1 MSKPWLLLDVSN
13 MAYRSMY
20 AMRDLRY
27 GNSATGA
34 IYGVFRELVGLM
46 ELFGTA
52 KCVWC
57 FDAGCQV
64 RKDLYD
70 GYKSNRKQSLDMSEE
85 EKQFRADL
93 RKQLELLRTK
103 VLGSMGFKN
112 ICWQQDFEADDM
124 IASICGDYSEEKEFI
139 IVSTDQDMYQLLSE
153 SVSIYNPMSRKS
165 VTKESFENE
174 YNIGVHNWAKVKA
187 IAGCTSDSIPGIK
200 GVGEVTAIKYLN
212 GELSETTK
220 AWENIHSQLD
230 LVARNLKLT
239 RLPMPETLSFSL
251 EKDKVSQEKWNEGV
265 KSMGMNTL
273 VGQYPM
279 YLKKKGMG
287 L

>member
-46 ELFGTA
+46 ELFVTT

-70 GYKSNRKQSLDMSEE
+70 GYKSNRKQSLGMSEE
-85 EKQFRADL
+85 EKEFRADL
-93 RKQLELLRTK
+93 RRQIELLRTK
-103 VLGSMGFKN
+103 ILKSMGFVN
-112 ICWQQDFEADDM
+112 ICWQQDFEADDI
-124 IASICGDYSEEKEFI
+124 IASICDDHIDKELI
-139 IVSTDQDMYQLLSE
+139 IVSTDQDMYQLLSG
-153 SVSIYNPMSRKS
+153 SVSIYNPMARRSI
-165 VTKESFENE
+165 TKESFEE
-174 YNIGVHNWAKVKA
+174 QYGIGVHKWAEVKA

-200 GVGEVTAIKYLN
+200 GVGEVSAIKYLN
-212 GELSETTK
+212 GVLPNTTK
-220 AWENIHSQLD
+220 AWESIHSQLD

-239 RLPMPETLSFSL
+239 KLPMSGTLSFPL
-251 EKDKVSQEKWNEGV
+251 KKDKVCQEKWNEGV
-265 KSMGMNTL
+265 KSMGMTTL